1 METPILPR
9 SAFNQ
14 EFLESWDEHPFVR
27 MLVGKGAEGCTSC
40 ELERRRGM
48 RTVGVMHAL
57 FALAG
62 GPGYGQRRD
71 PQRGLVHFIVYPE
84 EEAEPAHG

>member
-14 EFLESWDEHPFVR
+14 EFLESWDKHPFVQI
-27 MLVGKGAEGCTSC
+27 LVRAGAEGCTGC
-40 ELERRRGM
+40 ELERRMSM
-48 RTVGVMHAL
+48 RAVGVMHAL

-84 EEAEPAHG
+84 EETKQPHG

>member
-14 EFLESWDEHPFVR
+14 EFLESWDAHPFVR
-27 MLVGKGAEGCTSC
+27 ILVTQRNEGCTDC
-40 ELERRRGM
+40 ELGRWTHM
-48 RTVGVMHAL
+48 RAVGIMHNL

-71 PQRGLVHFIVYPE
+71 PQRGLVHFVVYPVE
-84 EEAEPAHG
+84 EPKVTHG